1 MQTKNQCP
9 LGGDTANDCADCV
22 YTCDFHFVDGECVQ
36 REKEF
41 YKDLLM
47 EQQEQM

>member
-1 MQTKNQCP
+1 MKINNQCP

-22 YTCDFHFVDGECVQ
+22 CTCDFHFVDGECVQ
-36 REKEF
+36 REKGF